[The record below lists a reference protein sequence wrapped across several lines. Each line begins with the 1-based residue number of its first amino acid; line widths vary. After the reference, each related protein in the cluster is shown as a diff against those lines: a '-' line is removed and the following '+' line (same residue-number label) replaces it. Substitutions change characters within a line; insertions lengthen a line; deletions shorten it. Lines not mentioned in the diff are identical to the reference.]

1 MNEVQFSETTTWTA
15 SKVRE
20 IGHETMDSPP
30 QTSVLRWHVIMP
42 QGKYSDESVLGVA
55 VDATIVRALVVPA
68 TMRLM
73 GDLNW
78 WTPKWLGGEEV
89 SQTNM
94 EVLPLP
100 TTEPE

>member
-1 MNEVQFSETTTWTA
+1 MKQFGLMLA
-15 SKVRE
+15 
-20 IGHETMDSPP
+20 
-30 QTSVLRWHVIMP
+30 
-42 QGKYSDESVLGVA
+42 LGVA

-89 SQTNM
+89 SLTNV